1 MASVPTAA
9 STFVP
14 ISTPIVSPSL
24 LSADFTDLRTAITIV
39 EGTSAPW
46 LHLDVMDGHFVPNL
60 TFGPP
65 LIAALRPQTKL
76 VFDAHL
82 MIDNPD
88 ETIQWYLDAGCD
100 YITVHLE
107 SASNV
112 EKMAELVHSHG
123 KKFGL
128 SIKPDAPV
136 ASLEEFLPHL
146 DMVLIM
152 SVFPGF
158 SGQAFI
164 PETVDRLA
172 ELQVL
177 CERANCNP
185 LVQVDGG
192 INPETAALC
201 AAKGVEVFVAG
212 NAFFK
217 ATDPAQACAE
227 IIAAAN
233 R

>member
-1 MASVPTAA
+1 MATA
-9 STFVP
+9 
-14 ISTPIVSPSL
+14 PIVSPSL
-24 LSADFTDLRTAITIV
+24 LSADFSDLNTALKIV
-39 EGTSAPW
+39 EGTDAPW

-65 LIAALRPQTKL
+65 LIAALRPKTQL
-76 VFDAHL
+76 IFDAHL

-107 SASNV
+107 SSKNPQ
-112 EKMAELVHSHG
+112 KMAELVHAQG

-136 ASLEEFLPHL
+136 SLLEEHLPYL

-158 SGQAFI
+158 SGQSFI
-164 PETVDRLA
+164 PETVERLA
-172 ELQVL
+172 ELQTL
-177 CERANCNP
+177 CQKLNCNP

-192 INPETAALC
+192 INSDTAALC
-201 AAKGVEVFVAG
+201 AAKGAQVFVAG

-217 ATDPAQACAE
+217 ADDPSQACAE
-227 IIAAAN
+227 IMKAAHIYAHV
-233 R
+233 

>member
-1 MASVPTAA
+1 MEK
-9 STFVP
+9 
-14 ISTPIVSPSL
+14 IIVSPSL
-24 LSADFTDLRTAITIV
+24 LSADFADLRGALKTV
-39 EGTSAPW
+39 EGAGAPW
-46 LHLDVMDGHFVPNL
+46 IHLDVMDGHFVPNL

-65 LIAALRPQTKL
+65 LIASLRPCSEL

-107 SASNV
+107 SAQDV
-112 EKMAELVHSHG
+112 RKMAQLVQSQG

-136 ASLEEFLPHL
+136 VSLEEFLPYL

-158 SGQAFI
+158 SGQSFI
-164 PETVDRLA
+164 PGTIERLG
-172 ELQVL
+172 ELKAL
-177 CERANCNP
+177 CESTGCRP

-192 INPETAALC
+192 INSETAVQC
-201 AAKGVEVFVAG
+201 AAAGAQIFVAG

-217 ATDPAQACAE
+217 AEDPKQAHRDIIEAIAQL
-227 IIAAAN
+227 
-233 R
+233 

>member
-1 MASVPTAA
+1 MSVK
-9 STFVP
+9 
-14 ISTPIVSPSL
+14 TPIVSPSL
-24 LSADFTDLRTAITIV
+24 LSADFADLSSALQIAAAA
-39 EGTSAPW
+39 GAPW
-46 LHLDVMDGHFVPNL
+46 IHLDVMDGHFVPNL

-65 LIAALRPQTKL
+65 LIASLRPCSNL
-76 VFDAHL
+76 IFDAHL

-107 SASNV
+107 SSRDV
-112 EKMAELVHSHG
+112 QKMAQLTQSRG

-136 ASLEEFLPHL
+136 ESLEEFLPYL

-158 SGQAFI
+158 SGQSFI
-164 PETVDRLA
+164 SETIERLKQ
-172 ELQVL
+172 LKIL
-177 CERANCNP
+177 CEKTGQSP
-185 LVQVDGG
+185 LIQVDGG
-192 INPETAALC
+192 INPETAAQC
-201 AAKGVEVFVAG
+201 AAAGAEVFVAG

-217 ATDPAQACAE
+217 AENPEQAHRE
-227 IIAAAN
+227 IIKATSSA
-233 R
+233 